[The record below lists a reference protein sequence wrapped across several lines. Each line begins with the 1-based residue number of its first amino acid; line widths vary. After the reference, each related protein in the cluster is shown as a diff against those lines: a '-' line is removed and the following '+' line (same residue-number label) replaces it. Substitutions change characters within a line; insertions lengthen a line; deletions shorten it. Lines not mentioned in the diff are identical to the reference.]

1 MMDHV
6 VYLDAK
12 SKELSKITQG
22 IKSMILRGAQGRKLP
37 YGKVFEGDIL
47 YFTNNDGSGIIHSK
61 AEVQN
66 VINSEK
72 LTVEE
77 SIDLIEKNH
86 EQIQAD
92 KTVMNRFGGKRYLVL
107 ISIKNFE
114 MIENFT
120 FDRSQFSNMDD
131 WLLVEKIEN
140 VKF

>member
-1 MMDHV
+1 MDHV

-12 SKELSKITQG
+12 SKELMKITQG
-22 IKSMILRGAQGRKLP
+22 TKSMILRGAQGRKLP
-37 YGKVFEGDIL
+37 YGRVFEGDIL

-61 AEVQN
+61 AEVKS

-77 SIDLIEKNH
+77 SYELIEKNK
-86 EQIQAD
+86 EQLQTD
-92 KTVMNRFGGKRYLVL
+92 KSILNRFGGKRYLVL

-131 WLLVEKIEN
+131 WLLVEKIGN
-140 VKF
+140 VMF